1 MLRHHMLCMERG
13 VSVSECPCLQA
24 IQGYVEWW
32 GGGRRKEGLK
42 GVCVGIGRSGEGGR
56 CGERDRKWIDRER
69 EAVTFENG
77 FQELTAFAR

>member
-42 GVCVGIGRSGEGGR
+42 VVGVGIGRSGEGGR
-56 CGERDRKWIDRER
+56 CGDREEVIQKR
-69 EAVTFENG
+69 GQEADRQG
-77 FQELTAFAR
+77 ARGGDF